1 LKIHYKDE
9 NEKAVVVYVP
19 DKRKVPQLIKLI
31 KAFKGGHDFK
41 VVSTGSELYDKRRK
55 IRQERILAFIEPGIR
70 YRLYELYKNMGFID
84 YVGYKT
90 ITRDIDDLERKKQ
103 VRKYI
108 SRKDRA
114 IEIMKR

>member
-1 LKIHYKDE
+1 LKIHYKDD
-9 NEKAVVVYVP
+9 NEKSVVVHVP

-55 IRQERILAFIEPGIR
+55 IRQGRILGFIEPGIR

-84 YVGYKT
+84 YVSYKT
-90 ITRDIDDLERKKQ
+90 ITRDIDDLFKK
-103 VRKYI
+103 KMLKKCI

-114 IEIMKR
+114 IEIIKR